1 MKHAYSLAHLSA
13 MALPPVDL
21 IDVAA
26 RTGYEYVGLRLSR
39 VTDAEPLYPL
49 ITSRSAMAA
58 VKAKLADTGV
68 RVWDIELAR
77 MDPMHE
83 PEDYYAM
90 LDATAEL
97 GARHVICQLPDPD
110 RARAHERFARLCQR
124 AATLGLTLNLE
135 FPWWTETGSLAT
147 AAAVLEAAQQPN
159 AGVLVDMLHFYRSRS
174 SLTHLA
180 SLPRQW
186 FNYVHLCDGLAAM
199 PANMNATLFE
209 ARSARLAPTEG
220 EFRVKNILAQMPPSM
235 TYVLEIPNDAVCTD
249 IGFEGWAR
257 HILQAAKRGLDTDTP
272 TPTPTEILETLS

>member
-1 MKHAYSLAHLSA
+1 MKHQYSLAHLSA

-26 RTGYEYVGLRLSR
+26 RAGYDFVGLRLSR

-49 ITSRSAMAA
+49 ITNRQAMAA
-58 VKAKLADTGV
+58 TKAKLADTGV

-77 MDPMHE
+77 MDPSHE

-110 RARAHERFARLCQR
+110 RARAHARFARLCER

-135 FPWWTETGSLAT
+135 FPWWTETGNLAT

-159 AGVLVDMLHFYRSRS
+159 AGLLVDMLHFYRSHS
-174 SLTHLA
+174 SLQHLA
-180 SLPRQW
+180 GLPRNW
-186 FNYVHLCDGLAAM
+186 FNYAHVCDGLAAM
-199 PANMNATLFE
+199 PADLDATLFE

-220 EFRVKNILAQMPPSM
+220 EFGVKEILAAMPADM
-235 TYVLEIPNDAVCTD
+235 VYVLEIPNDAHCAAF
-249 IGFEGWAR
+249 GFESWAR
-257 HILQAAKRGLDTDTP
+257 HILAAARLGLDADP
-272 TPTPTEILETLS
+272 LSQSNELLETTA